1 MGLPPQSAREMN
13 VDMIEKMLKDKV
25 SRKTIHEILMGYLS
39 WNIVIKVCQYSI
51 IQRGDNSFYTAFLEC
66 ICYIYIYIYI
76 LYFTFIFCLF
86 VFASDSVHVTVYRL
100 GPVHIMFSSRF
111 CANSFLDLD
120 IQ

>member
-76 LYFTFIFCLF
+76 ILYVYILPICL
-86 VFASDSVHVTVYRL
+86 Y
-100 GPVHIMFSSRF
+100 
-111 CANSFLDLD
+111 
-120 IQ
+120 